1 MAVNATI
8 SIRSNRFPA
17 LATTFIR
24 GVDDALDLA
33 TATCLEVANPM
44 TPVDTGAL
52 VSNKT
57 IDRGEYSREITWNQE
72 YAAFQN
78 NGTVHIAP
86 KQFADRGAEAAEP
99 ALLQSLRGLA

>member
-8 SIRSNRFPA
+8 SVRSNRFPA
-17 LATTFIR
+17 LETTFIR

-33 TATCLEVANPM
+33 VATCNETADPI

-52 VSNKT
+52 ASNKT

-86 KQFADRGAEAAEP
+86 KQFANRGAEAAQP
-99 ALLQSLRGLA
+99 VLLQSLRGLA